1 MKFTKQQTFIGL
13 LWVLSACA
21 GDPTV
26 TSASADVGSDVDTA
40 AVQEGAAAV
49 QENAAS
55 QEKTSVQ
62 DNGEKLAGEQLN
74 THIPEGWAIATSSKT
89 ANLHIAEYVPADT
102 VDEWQQKLSIE
113 AMGGD
118 YLPDPLEFV
127 SGWAQDQAEVCDH
140 FRDNPIFAG
149 FENGYATVVRL
160 LECGQNKRTRKPLVT
175 MIKVIRGEET
185 LYTITRIW
193 RLETFDEE
201 SKQIVMDTQALAA
214 WSNHLKTTVVCEPG
228 NPEHPCPVVANQSD

>member
-1 MKFTKQQTFIGL
+1 MKFTKQVSIGL
-13 LWVLSACA
+13 VWVLSACA
-21 GDPTV
+21 GDTNV
-26 TSASADVGSDVDTA
+26 IAAAADVESTSDTT
-40 AVQEGAAAV
+40 AVQEKKP
-49 QENAAS
+49 E
-55 QEKTSVQ
+55 
-62 DNGEKLAGEQLN
+62 LIGEQLN
-74 THIPEGWAIATSSKT
+74 THIPEGWVLATSSKT
-89 ANLHIAEYVPADT
+89 DRLHIAEYVPGDT
-102 VDEWQQKLSIE
+102 TTEWRQKLSVE
-113 AMGGD
+113 AMEGD

-127 SGWAQDQAEVCDH
+127 SGWANDQAEVCDH

-214 WSNHLKTTVVCEPG
+214 WSNHLKTTVVCEPD
-228 NPEHPCPVVANQSD
+228 NPEHPCPVVAKQSD